1 MSNIPTV
8 AARLDTANSG
18 DARAPAVAAG
28 GGGLWAVV
36 PVKSFARTKQRL
48 AGALVPEDRARL
60 ARAMFGDVLDALTQ
74 CHSLA
79 GLLVVTGDPD
89 AARMA
94 LAAGAQVLHEAQGEG
109 TAAAVALAAREL
121 AAAGRAGMLVL
132 PADVPAITVADVEAL
147 IAAHARQTMKDNKS
161 AVTLVPAGSDGGT
174 NALVCSPPD
183 ALPPCFGPD
192 SFRRHVALA
201 EQLGMQPCVLK
212 LARLSQDIDR
222 PEDLQAFLAS
232 EDARGT
238 RVWRALREQ
247 DSPGENNTGKD
258 SPRDEPVRV
267 QRSQA
272 GLTSRV
278 TP

>member
-1 MSNIPTV
+1 MSHIPTA
-8 AARLDTANSG
+8 AARPDAPTPG
-18 DARAPAVAAG
+18 DVRAPAVG
-28 GGGLWAVV
+28 SSGLWAVV

-60 ARAMFGDVLDALTQ
+60 ARAMFGDVLDALMQ
-74 CHSLA
+74 SHSLA

-121 AAAGRAGMLVL
+121 SAAGRAGMLVL

-147 IAAHARQTMKDNKS
+147 IAAHANQTMKDQQP
-161 AVTLVPAGSDGGT
+161 AVTLVPAGADGGT

-201 EQLGMQPCVLK
+201 QRLGMQPCVLK

-232 EDARGT
+232 DDARGT

-247 DSPGENNTGKD
+247 SGPCEDMAGGE
-258 SPRDEPVRV
+258 SPREEPARA
-267 QRSQA
+267 QRSEP
-272 GLTSRV
+272 RV
-278 TP
+278 VAP